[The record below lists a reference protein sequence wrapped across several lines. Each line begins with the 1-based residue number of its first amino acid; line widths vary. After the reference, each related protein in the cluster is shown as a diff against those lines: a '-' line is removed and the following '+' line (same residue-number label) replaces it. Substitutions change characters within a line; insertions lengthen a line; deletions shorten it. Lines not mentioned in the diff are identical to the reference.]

1 MCIQNPSKHLRWSF
15 MVKKV
20 NNWKPLAIYSKKLF
34 DSLTIIMELS
44 STITDSHNRTVGS
57 VEISN
62 DTFCHFELQTGAHL
76 EPSGTSTMEFFAKI
90 VNN

>member
-15 MVKKV
+15 MEKKV
-20 NNWKPLAIYSKKLF
+20 NN
-34 DSLTIIMELS
+34 
-44 STITDSHNRTVGS
+44 
-57 VEISN
+57 SN

-76 EPSGTSTMEFFAKI
+76 EPSGTSAMEFFAKI